1 MVNPADYGDK
11 GIDPAAYPKTRRVRE
26 LIAEFEDDARTTE
39 VFIVLSLGSSLIAS
53 LGLLANSAAVVIGAM
68 IIAPWI
74 TPLRATAF
82 GILRGRVK
90 LVLQGLFTLLL
101 GGLIAVGVSVLLG
114 WLSGLGDFG
123 SEVQARTAPNLLDL
137 GIALVAG
144 GIAAYARLRSE
155 AVSSLAGTAIAVA
168 LVPPVCALGLLLSA
182 SQWSVALGSGLLY
195 LTNLMGILS
204 GCLLVLAKSGPGLR
218 NQMSRSRLGI
228 VSLGLTALL
237 VVPLTGSFL
246 DLVRR
251 SREELVQRQVA
262 TTIQTLLTR
271 ETVTL
276 GQEAQIADFSINW
289 DVNPPIIRVVVRA
302 SRPGEPTPKQVAEVQ
317 RLINQ
322 RERIRFQLVVERS
335 PVEVVGP
342 ETAPNP
348 IPEPARVPLLEPD
361 LPPPPVLAP
370 EPPEPEPKPLLQ
382 RTPLPPPPARPPGPG
397 EAGIG
402 SPD

>member
-1 MVNPADYGDK
+1 
-11 GIDPAAYPKTRRVRE
+11 
-26 LIAEFEDDARTTE
+26 
-39 VFIVLSLGSSLIAS
+39 
-53 LGLLANSAAVVIGAM
+53 
-68 IIAPWI
+68 
-74 TPLRATAF
+74 
-82 GILRGRVK
+82 
-90 LVLQGLFTLLL
+90 
-101 GGLIAVGVSVLLG
+101 
-114 WLSGLGDFG
+114 
-123 SEVQARTAPNLLDL
+123 
-137 GIALVAG
+137 
-144 GIAAYARLRSE
+144 
-155 AVSSLAGTAIAVA
+155 
-168 LVPPVCALGLLLSA
+168 
-182 SQWSVALGSGLLY
+182 
-195 LTNLMGILS
+195 
-204 GCLLVLAKSGPGLR
+204 
-218 NQMSRSRLGI
+218 MSRSRLGI

-342 ETAPNP
+342 ERPRIRSPNRQGS
-348 IPEPARVPLLEPD
+348 A
-361 LPPPPVLAP
+361 AG
-370 EPPEPEPKPLLQ
+370 
-382 RTPLPPPPARPPGPG
+382 ARP
-397 EAGIG
+397 ATTACSG
-402 SPD
+402 S

>member
-1 MVNPADYGDK
+1 
-11 GIDPAAYPKTRRVRE
+11 
-26 LIAEFEDDARTTE
+26 
-39 VFIVLSLGSSLIAS
+39 
-53 LGLLANSAAVVIGAM
+53 
-68 IIAPWI
+68 
-74 TPLRATAF
+74 
-82 GILRGRVK
+82 
-90 LVLQGLFTLLL
+90 
-101 GGLIAVGVSVLLG
+101 VLLG

-251 SREELVQRQVA
+251 SREGA
-262 TTIQTLLTR
+262 
-271 ETVTL
+271 
-276 GQEAQIADFSINW
+276 GPAPGGHHDPDPADQGNGDTGS
-289 DVNPPIIRVVVRA
+289 
-302 SRPGEPTPKQVAEVQ
+302 G
-317 RLINQ
+317 
-322 RERIRFQLVVERS
+322 
-335 PVEVVGP
+335 GP
-342 ETAPNP
+342 D
-348 IPEPARVPLLEPD
+348 R
-361 LPPPPVLAP
+361 
-370 EPPEPEPKPLLQ
+370 
-382 RTPLPPPPARPPGPG
+382 
-397 EAGIG
+397 
-402 SPD
+402 